1 MARCRKCQK
10 RFNILDFLPKAP
22 KIEASIKSK
31 SEFEDD
37 ITEITEIVE
46 STQLF
51 TNISGITGLPVESTP
66 LDAKFID
73 YEEIE
78 PVLEI
83 FGDQL
88 SKLDIKT
95 EDIKEIVI
103 KLNKIA
109 LKRGWINKFGS
120 GSDNKDETDLF
131 FKIYEMVSNGIQ
143 NFLKKKEMD
152 KNMKDLGTIIKQDN
166 EKPKIDQQQPRTGS

>member
-10 RFNILDFLPKAP
+10 RFNILDFLPKTP

-37 ITEITEIVE
+37 ITEITERVE

-51 TNISGITGLPVESTP
+51 SNISGLTGLPIEITP

-78 PVLEI
+78 PVLEL
-83 FGDQL
+83 FGGQL
-88 SKLDIKT
+88 SNLNIKVD
-95 EDIKEIVI
+95 DIKEIVI

-109 LKRGWINKFGS
+109 IKRGWVNKFGS

-131 FKIYEMVSNGIQ
+131 FKIYEMISNGIQ
-143 NFLKKKEMD
+143 NFIKKKELE
-152 KNMKDLGTIIKQDN
+152 KNLKDLGTIIKQDN
-166 EKPKIDQQQPRTGS
+166 ESPKIDQQQHRAGS